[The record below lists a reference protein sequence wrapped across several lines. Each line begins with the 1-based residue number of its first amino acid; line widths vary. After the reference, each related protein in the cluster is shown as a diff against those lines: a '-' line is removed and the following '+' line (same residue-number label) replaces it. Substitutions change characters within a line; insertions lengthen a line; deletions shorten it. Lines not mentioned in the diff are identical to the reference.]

1 MKPIKKLTS
10 SLSVV
15 ALLTS
20 LTIAPNVLAT
30 DKNPVD
36 YGQELKKH
44 QLVSQL
50 KERNVLPNQGQEQ
63 AYSAF
68 ATVTKAIY
76 TNKIDIYSAHE
87 YFFASIGGQFTVNNL
102 DKGIVEYEIYNNDTS
117 EDVAITANDTYNLP
131 AGNYSIIVSSDSDIL
146 IDYKVELNGSFD
158 GQPDVNLP
166 TLQVASPASH
176 QLRLAKGS
184 SSIYAVKGTS
194 NAEDLWIYD
203 NFKEY
208 QPANPLSF
216 NQNIT
221 LEKGL
226 NGLYFYAMNTSGNAI
241 ASFYEISLPGISR
254 IAGKDRYAVS
264 AGVSKQLDK
273 WGHNS
278 GTVIIARGD
287 MFPDALSGGP
297 LAAIEGAPVLLTY
310 TNTLPADII
319 NQIKDLGAER
329 VIILGGTASVS
340 LNVEGQLKKLGV
352 TNVERIDGKDRY
364 VVSAKIAERVADY
377 WGSDTAIIASAEVFP
392 DALSA
397 STIAGPTGMP
407 ILLVKKDTITDPVK
421 AFINSH
427 PEIKNFIVVGG
438 PRTVQPAVLG
448 QLPKGAFIDRIEGVD
463 RYEVAINVAKYGI
476 EYFGMDLS
484 TLTVVRGDL
493 FPDALSGAPL
503 ANYQWAPI
511 LLTTSS
517 KLEGKVNTF
526 LKSNQSQ
533 IDNIYILGGT
543 ASVSSTTEQ
552 QLNGHIR

>member
-15 ALLTS
+15 AMLAS
-20 LTIAPNVLAT
+20 LTIAPNVMAAE
-30 DKNPVD
+30 KNPVD
-36 YGQELKKH
+36 YGQEIKSY

-50 KERNVLPNQGQEQ
+50 KERSVLPNSGQGQTFS
-63 AYSAF
+63 AY
-68 ATVTKAIY
+68 ATVTKAVY
-76 TNKIDIYSAHE
+76 TNKIDMYSAHE
-87 YFFASIGGQFTVNNL
+87 YFFVSSGGQFTVNNL
-102 DKGIVEYEIYNNDTS
+102 DEVNVMYEIYNNDTF

-146 IDYKVELNGSFD
+146 IDYKIELNGTFN
-158 GQPDVNLP
+158 GQPDATLP
-166 TLQVASPASH
+166 TLQVASPSSH
-176 QLRLAKGS
+176 ELRLAKGS
-184 SSIYAVKGTS
+184 SATYAVKGTS
-194 NAEDLWIYD
+194 NAEDLWIFD

-208 QPANPLSF
+208 NPANPLSF

-226 NGLYFYAMNTSGNAI
+226 NGLYFYAINASGNAI
-241 ASFYEISLPGISR
+241 ASYYDISLPGISR

-297 LAAIEGAPVLLTY
+297 LAEIEGAPMLLTY
-310 TNTLPADII
+310 TNTLPADIV

-329 VIILGGTASVS
+329 AIILGGSASVS
-340 LNVEGQLKKLGV
+340 SNVEGQLKNLGV
-352 TNVERIDGKDRY
+352 TDIERIDGKDRY
-364 VVSAKIAERVADY
+364 VVSAKIAERVTDY
-377 WGSDTAIIASAEVFP
+377 SGSDTAIIASAEVFP

-421 AFINSH
+421 SFISSH

-438 PRTVQPAVLG
+438 PKTVQPAVLG
-448 QLPKGAFIDRIEGVD
+448 QLPKGAFVERIDGMD
-463 RYEVAINVAKYGI
+463 RYEVAINVAKFGM
-476 EYFGMDLS
+476 EHFGMDLS

-526 LKSNQSQ
+526 LQSNQSQ

>member
-15 ALLTS
+15 AMLAS
-20 LTIAPNVLAT
+20 LTIAPNVMAAE
-30 DKNPVD
+30 KNPID
-36 YGQELKKH
+36 YGQELKSH

-50 KERNVLPNQGQEQ
+50 KERNVLPISGQGQ
-63 AYSAF
+63 AFSAS
-68 ATVTKAIY
+68 ATVTKAVY
-76 TNKIDIYSAHE
+76 TNKIDMYSAHE
-87 YFFASIGGQFTVNNL
+87 YFFVSSGGQFTVNNL
-102 DKGIVEYEIYNNDTS
+102 DEVNVMYEIYNNDTF

-146 IDYKVELNGSFD
+146 IDYKIELNGTFN
-158 GQPDVNLP
+158 GQPDATLP
-166 TLQVASPASH
+166 TLQVASPSSH
-176 QLRLAKGS
+176 ELRLAKGS
-184 SSIYAVKGTS
+184 SATYAVKGTS
-194 NAEDLWIYD
+194 NAEDLWIFD

-208 QPANPLSF
+208 NPANPLSF

-226 NGLYFYAMNTSGNAI
+226 NGLYFYAVNASGNAI
-241 ASFYEISLPGISR
+241 ASYYDISLPGISR

-297 LAAIEGAPVLLTY
+297 LAEIEGAPMLLTY
-310 TNTLPADII
+310 TNTLPADIV
-319 NQIKDLGAER
+319 NQIKDLGADR
-329 VIILGGTASVS
+329 AIILGGSASVS
-340 LNVEGQLKKLGV
+340 SNVEGQLKNLGV
-352 TNVERIDGKDRY
+352 TDIERIDGKDRY
-364 VVSAKIAERVADY
+364 VVSAKIAERVTDY
-377 WGSDTAIIASAEVFP
+377 SGSDTAIIASAEVFP

-421 AFINSH
+421 SFISSH

-438 PRTVQPAVLG
+438 PKTVQPAVLG
-448 QLPKGAFIDRIEGVD
+448 QLPKGAFVERIDGMD
-463 RYEVAINVAKYGI
+463 RYEVAINVAKFGM
-476 EYFGMDLS
+476 EHFGMDLS

-526 LKSNQSQ
+526 LQSNQSQ